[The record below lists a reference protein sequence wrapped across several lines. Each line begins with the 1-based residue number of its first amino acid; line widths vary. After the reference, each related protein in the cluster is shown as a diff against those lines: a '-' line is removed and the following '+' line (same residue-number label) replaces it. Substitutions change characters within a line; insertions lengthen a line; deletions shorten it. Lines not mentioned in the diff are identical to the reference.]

1 VRLASRIAASTTAA
15 AALLASGL
23 FLTAPAAQ
31 ATAYDCEAYL
41 DEHGYYGGVIP
52 VACASGEVSPT
63 LCAVTLYTLGI
74 PSDIMLAACDRA
86 ARP

>member
-1 VRLASRIAASTTAA
+1 MRLASRIAASAA
-15 AALLASGL
+15 AAVALLASGL

-41 DEHGYYGGVIP
+41 DEHGYYGGAIP
-52 VACASGEVSPT
+52 LACASGELSPT
-63 LCAVTLYTLGI
+63 ACAAALYALAI
-74 PSDIMLAACDRA
+74 PSDIMLEACDRA